1 MKSSDFNVFSIN
13 ILCIYG
19 SETIIKVLPTCFEYD
34 SISTLKKLIE
44 NQTGFSY
51 DKQCIVFNER
61 LVSDEQILKDIGVEY
76 GSTIHMVYKGNK
88 RKSRIYSLNCR
99 ELNSRY
105 ETITTVEI
113 DLNTSTVL
121 DLKNILAKKFGCM
134 DEVKIILG
142 GEKLKDDVLLDDIK
156 ITYYPHFNYKL
167 PWR

>member
-1 MKSSDFNVFSIN
+1 M
-13 ILCIYG
+13 
-19 SETIIKVLPTCFEYD
+19 
-34 SISTLKKLIE
+34 
-44 NQTGFSY
+44 
-51 DKQCIVFNER
+51 
-61 LVSDEQILKDIGVEY
+61 SDEQILKEIGVES

-88 RKSRIYSLNCR
+88 RKSRIYSLNGR